1 MNIYRADLNLLSVF
15 NAVYETHS
23 VSLAAERFGITQP
36 AMSNALSRLRN
47 MFGDPLFV
55 QTSEGMQPTAFA
67 KEIAGPIES
76 ALAEARRAIEHRN
89 VFDPATSDQTFRFH
103 MTDMGQVSFLPRLLE
118 RVRAVAPSVK
128 VEAQTL
134 SLEAIR
140 EGLTDDSIDLAIGHL
155 PKLKGREIRSAKLI
169 DETYV
174 VLVRADHPAAKTS
187 LTQKTFLAGAH
198 AVVTSVGGGHRFVEE
213 TLVKKHANIVTRI
226 PNIMAIP
233 TVLACTDLMST
244 IPNRV
249 ASQLAQSGAF
259 KVFPFPLAMPK
270 FEVSIFWHQ
279 KAHANPSNLWMRN
292 QLIDLFATKDPK

>member
-1 MNIYRADLNLLSVF
+1 
-15 NAVYETHS
+15 

-36 AMSNALSRLRN
+36 AMSNALSRLRS

-67 KEIAGPIES
+67 KEIARPIES

-103 MTDMGQVSFLPRLLE
+103 MTDMGQINFLPKLLE
-118 RVRAVAPSVK
+118 RVRVIAPYVK
-128 VEAQTL
+128 IEAETL
-134 SLEAIR
+134 NLAAIR
-140 EGLTDDSIDLAIGHL
+140 EGLAEDRIHLAVGHL
-155 PKLKGREIRSAKLI
+155 PKLTGREIRSTKLL

-187 LTQKTFLAGAH
+187 LTQKAFLAGAH

-213 TLVKKHANIVTRI
+213 MLVKKHANIVSRI

-244 IPNRV
+244 IPSRV
-249 ASQLAQSGAF
+249 AAELARSGAF
-259 KVFPFPLAMPK
+259 KVFPFPLTTPK
-270 FEVSIFWHQ
+270 FEVSIFWHER
-279 KAHANPSNLWMRN
+279 AHSSPSNFWMRN
-292 QLIDLFATKDPK
+292 QLIELFAKTERS